1 MRISRVL
8 LPVLAITVLAV
19 PLLTAQNRTSN
30 TFDIYLIDVEGG
42 NATLFV
48 SPSGASLLSD
58 TGYPSDGRDAGRI
71 IAAARDAGLTQI
83 DHLVT
88 THYHR
93 DHIGGLSELT
103 ERFPVRH
110 FIDHGPNQ
118 QSGGSGASFE
128 EGYKA
133 IYAKAT
139 HTAVKAGDTIP
150 MAGLDVRVVTSAGE
164 TITTPLRG
172 GGGANPY
179 CASFKPGENNIED
192 PLSVGIHITFGNFRT
207 IHLGD
212 LTRNKEF
219 ELMCPNNRLGTVDV
233 LMGLHHGQVT
243 SNSEVLVHALRPR
256 VGIMNNGTRKG
267 GDPEV
272 MRTIFS
278 SPGFEDLWQAHFSL
292 WSGQEYTVPG
302 LFIANMVDEQGPT
315 MPIAP
320 APPAQPGSSA
330 APPPAHDGVAYWVKV
345 SAQQDG
351 TYTVTNARN
360 GFSKTYTPRR

>member
-1 MRISRVL
+1 MRVSRVL
-8 LPVLAITVLAV
+8 LPVLVMAVLAA
-19 PLLTAQNRTSN
+19 PPLTAQSQTSN
-30 TFDIYLIDVEGG
+30 TLDIYLIDVEGG

-48 SPSGASLLSD
+48 SPSGESLLID

-71 IAAARDAGLTQI
+71 IAAARDAGLDRI
-83 DHLVT
+83 DHLIT

-103 ERFPVRH
+103 ERFPVNH

-118 QSGGSGASFE
+118 QADGSGAGFE
-128 EGYKA
+128 EGYKE

-139 HTAVKAGDTIP
+139 HTAVAAGDAIP
-150 MAGLDVRVVTSAGE
+150 MAGLDVRVVASAGE
-164 TITTPLRG
+164 TITTPLSGAG
-172 GGGANPY
+172 GPNPY
-179 CASFKPGENNIED
+179 CATFEPGTNNVED
-192 PLSVGIHITFGNFRT
+192 PLSVGIHITFGEFRT
-207 IHLGD
+207 MHLGD
-212 LTRNKEF
+212 LTKNKEF
-219 ELMCPNNRLGTVDV
+219 ELMCPNNRLGTIDV
-233 LMGLHHGQVT
+233 LLGLHHGQLT

-272 MRTIFS
+272 MRTVFS

-302 LFIANMVDEQGPT
+302 LFIANMVDEQGPS

-320 APPAQPGSSA
+320 AQPGADAPSA
-330 APPPAHDGVAYWVKV
+330 PAHDGVAYWVKV

>member
-1 MRISRVL
+1 MRVSRLRL
-8 LPVLAITVLAV
+8 LVLAIAMLAA
-19 PLLTAQNRTSN
+19 PSLAAQSGTSN
-30 TFDIYLIDVEGG
+30 TLDIYLIDVEGG

-48 SPSGASLLSD
+48 SPTGESLLID

-71 IAAARDAGLTQI
+71 IAAATDAGLTRI
-83 DHLVT
+83 DHLIT

-103 ERFPVRH
+103 EQFPVNH

-118 QSGGSGASFE
+118 DPDGSGAGFE
-128 EGYKA
+128 EEYKE
-133 IYAKAT
+133 IYARAT

-150 MAGLDVRVVTSAGE
+150 MAGLDVRVVASAGE
-164 TITTPLRG
+164 TITTPLPGAG
-172 GGGANPY
+172 GPNPY
-179 CASFKPGENNIED
+179 CASFRPGQNNIED
-192 PLSVGIHITFGNFRT
+192 PLSVGIHLTFGDFRT
-207 IHLGD
+207 AHLGD

-219 ELMCPNNRLGTVDV
+219 ELMCPNNLLGTVDV
-233 LMGLHHGQVT
+233 LLGLHHGQVS

-267 GDPEV
+267 GYPEV
-272 MRTIFS
+272 MRTLFS
-278 SPGFEDLWQAHFSL
+278 APGFEDLWQAHFSL

-302 LFIANMVDEQGPT
+302 LFIANMVDEQALS

-320 APPAQPGSSA
+320 ALRQAGEG
-330 APPPAHDGVAYWVKV
+330 PPPAHDGMAYWIKV

-360 GFSKTYTPRR
+360 GFVKTYAPGR